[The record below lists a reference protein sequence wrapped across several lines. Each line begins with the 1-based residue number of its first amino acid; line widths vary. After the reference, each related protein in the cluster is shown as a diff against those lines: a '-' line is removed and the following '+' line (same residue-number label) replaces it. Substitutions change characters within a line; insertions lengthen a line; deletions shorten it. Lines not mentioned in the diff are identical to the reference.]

1 MSFLKKLKENSFK
14 FINFIAILSI
24 LFGLNSCGLY
34 KKTDAQK
41 VPVNAKDRVKK
52 NMEEGRGFNLKKL
65 GKKGGGTFM
74 FASSNELW
82 RASIEI
88 LDFVPLVNADYGGGI
103 IITDWYNSEVDKKE
117 YIKISINFLT
127 NEIRFDAIKVV
138 IHKKI
143 CATDNNCK
151 INLVKTEL
159 NNDIKLAILKKASQI
174 KQKRLEKIKDEMGEI
189 RIIENKKNPKK
200 KSN

>member
-103 IITDWYNSEVDKKE
+103 IFRSLYGID
-117 YIKISINFLT
+117 
-127 NEIRFDAIKVV
+127 
-138 IHKKI
+138 
-143 CATDNNCK
+143 
-151 INLVKTEL
+151 LVQKSHMT
-159 NNDIKLAILKKASQI
+159 KLLK
-174 KQKRLEKIKDEMGEI
+174 R
-189 RIIENKKNPKK
+189 
-200 KSN
+200 